1 MKLTSF
7 VVSNM
12 WFIFS
17 GEVHNI
23 MTLLRLNSR
32 WASLGRFSRELLIQ
46 DESLFIR
53 SFRELNDQ
61 LEGIFDLKEV
71 NCVTYLM
78 PFSQV
83 ITSEIASGPLT
94 SAALSSL
101 SKFLLY
107 GFMSSSFPGA
117 REGIN
122 LIAQCIPRCIF
133 EETDWESDEVILM
146 KLLELSSL
154 CLRSDASC
162 LLTVAAAWE
171 IYETCISIHSQIK

>member
-1 MKLTSF
+1 
-7 VVSNM
+7 
-12 WFIFS
+12 
-17 GEVHNI
+17 

-32 WASLGRFSRELLIQ
+32 WANHLGRFSRELLIQ

-71 NCVTYLM
+71 NCVMYLK

-83 ITSEIASGPLT
+83 ITSENASGPLT

-101 SKFLLY
+101 SKFVLY
-107 GFMSSSFPGA
+107 GFMSSSYPGA
-117 REGIN
+117 SAGVN
-122 LIAQCIPRCIF
+122 LIAKCIPRCIF

-154 CLRSDASC
+154 CLRSEASG

-171 IYETCISIHSQIK
+171 IYETCITIHSQIK

>member
-1 MKLTSF
+1 
-7 VVSNM
+7 
-12 WFIFS
+12 
-17 GEVHNI
+17 

-32 WASLGRFSRELLIQ
+32 WANVSRFSHEVLIQ
-46 DESLFIR
+46 DESVFIR

-61 LEGIFDLKEV
+61 LESTFDLKEV
-71 NCVTYLM
+71 DCVSYLM

-83 ITSEIASGPLT
+83 ITSESASGPLT

-101 SKFLLY
+101 CKFVLY
-107 GFMSSSFPGA
+107 GFMSPSYRGA
-117 REGIN
+117 DEGIN
-122 LIAQCIPRCIF
+122 LIARCIPCCIF

-154 CLRSDASC
+154 SLRSDACS

-171 IYETCISIHSQIK
+171 IYETCITIHSQSK

>member
-1 MKLTSF
+1 
-7 VVSNM
+7 
-12 WFIFS
+12 
-17 GEVHNI
+17 

-32 WASLGRFSRELLIQ
+32 WANLEKFSREFLIQ
-46 DESLFIR
+46 DDSIFIR

-61 LEGIFDLKEV
+61 LEGIFDLKGV
-71 NCVTYLM
+71 NCTSYLM

-83 ITSEIASGPLT
+83 VTSENASGPLT

-107 GFMSSSFPGA
+107 GFMSPAFPGA
-117 REGIN
+117 SEGID
-122 LIAQCIPRCIF
+122 LIARCIPRCIF
-133 EETDWESDEVILM
+133 EETDWESDEIILM

-171 IYETCISIHSQIK
+171 IHETCISIHSQTK